1 MARDSTAGEG
11 AGRERGVWE
20 GGWRAGG
27 LRAKYTAPPFP
38 LAAGVAWKGV
48 RGREGEGGAG
58 GGGGRRWGGGG
69 GCAKKKKKG
78 RKNEKK
84 RG

>member
-11 AGRERGVWE
+11 DGRERGVWE

-58 GGGGRRWGGGG
+58 EGGGGVGGVRRRRR
-69 GCAKKKKKG
+69 KEE

-84 RG
+84 RR